1 MDNIKTLANC
11 TLAEFLRQANKIRKT
26 AADFYKSS
34 GIAEIRK
41 HLPDVTGKTKEE
53 AEAMLKE
60 QNAKNISDILDVCLD
75 TNAEKTIEI
84 IGLFCFKEGNEVND
98 LTPTDFLGVVIDLIS
113 SERVMSFFIKLANM
127 DQKST
132 EDTSQE

>member
-11 TLAEFLRQANKIRKT
+11 TLAEFLRQSNKIRKA

-41 HLPDVTGKTKEE
+41 HLPDVTGKTEEE
-53 AEAMLKE
+53 AKAMLKE
-60 QNAKNISDILDVCLD
+60 QNAKNISDILDACLD

-98 LTPTDFLGVVIDLIS
+98 LTPADFLDVVVDLVS

-127 DQKST
+127 GQKST
-132 EDTSQE
+132 EDTSQK